1 MRKPQLI
8 KFRKQSNQRSTI
20 ALIVGSIIFLLVLFS
35 QLPPSKDAKQK
46 SYLGQANLPR
56 GVRNNNPGNIRYN
69 PLNAWKGKVPLSQKA
84 DMAFEEFVEYRYGVR
99 ALLVLL
105 KNFIFSYG
113 TIEAIISRYAPATEN
128 NTERYIT
135 AVAAETGI
143 PRNQALSSTQET
155 LRKLS
160 IAITRQ
166 EVGNGYELS
175 NEDFL
180 NAYQII

>member
-1 MRKPQLI
+1 MRKPQLTQ
-8 KFRKQSNQRSTI
+8 FRKHNQRSIIT
-20 ALIVGSIIFLLVLFS
+20 LIVGSILFLWVLIS
-35 QLPPSKDAKQK
+35 QLPPVKDSKQK

-69 PLNAWKGKVPLSQKA
+69 PANAWKGKIPLTQKS
-84 DMAFEEFVEYRYGVR
+84 DLAFEEFIEYRYGVR
-99 ALLVLL
+99 ALLILL

-113 TIEAIISRYAPATEN
+113 TIEKIISRYAPANEN
-128 NTERYIT
+128 ETERYVR

-143 PRNQALSSTQET
+143 PRDQALTSTQET

-166 EVGNGYELS
+166 EVGNGYEIS

-180 NAYQII
+180 NAYNII